1 MLTPKELKQLN
12 CCILIPTY
20 NNAVTI
26 RQVVTDVLQYSE
38 DVFVI
43 NDGSTDDTLEILRS
57 IPGIRVVSYSQN
69 KGKGN
74 ALKTGIKTAL
84 EAGFRYAITID
95 SDGQHFTKD
104 VLLFVE
110 KIKENPDSFI
120 VGCRNLEQENMP
132 GKNTFANKFSNF
144 WFKLETGIN
153 LEDTQCGFRLYPIK
167 NLEKMHFLT
176 GRYEFELEV
185 LVRAAWKGI
194 PLIPQQIKVYY
205 APKEERV
212 SHFRPLRDFTRI
224 SLLNTFLVLIAFL
237 WVKPFAFFR
246 SLTKENIKAF
256 FRKNFTESPDSN
268 LRLASAAGFGVFM
281 GIVPVWGYQML
292 AAFALAHLMKL
303 NKWIVLV
310 FSNISIPPMIPF
322 ILFGSYVSGGIL
334 LGNSILPQF
343 QTISFE
349 VIAADLL
356 QYLLGAVVFAL
367 ICGVL
372 TWMATFLVLFL
383 FRKNRIYSKQTNL

>member
-1 MLTPKELKQLN
+1 MFTQKELKQIN

-20 NNAVTI
+20 NNAGTI
-26 RQVVTDVLQYSE
+26 RQVATDALQYCE

-43 NDGSTDDTLEILRS
+43 NDGSTDNTLDILHS
-57 IPGIRVVSYSQN
+57 MPDIRVVSYAQN

-74 ALKTGIKTAL
+74 ALKTGIKAAL
-84 EAGFRYAITID
+84 EAGFRYAVTID
-95 SDGQHFTKD
+95 SDGQHFTED
-104 VLLFVE
+104 IPLFVE

-120 VGCRNLEQENMP
+120 VGCRNFEQENMP

-144 WFKLETGIN
+144 WFKLETGFE
-153 LEDTQCGFRLYPIK
+153 LPDTQCGFRLYPVK
-167 NLEKMHFLT
+167 KLEKMYFLT

-185 LVRAAWKGI
+185 LVRAAWKNIPVI
-194 PLIPQQIKVYY
+194 PLKIKVYY
-205 APKEERV
+205 APEEERV

-224 SLLNTFLVLIAFL
+224 SFLNAFLVIIAFL

-246 SLTKENIKAF
+246 SLTRENIKTF
-256 FRKNFTESPDSN
+256 LRRNFTESRDSN

-281 GIVPVWGYQML
+281 GIVPIWGYQML
-292 AAFALAHLMKL
+292 VAFGLAHVMKL

-322 ILFGSYVSGGIL
+322 ILFGSYVTGGFL
-334 LGNSILPQF
+334 LGNSVFPQF
-343 QTISFE
+343 HTISFE
-349 VIAADLL
+349 VVAADLL

-367 ICGVL
+367 ICGAL
-372 TWMATFLVLFL
+372 AWLATFVVLSVS
-383 FRKNRIYSKQTNL
+383 RKKRS